1 MTKSSPKLFS
11 PITKTLSNLFYIGIA
26 PGRGTNRNEALNR
39 WINSLFSGSKVGIRL
54 AYALLMIVF
63 DRINHRDKRDSSF
76 SLPEK
81 PVEDNRHRIVAG
93 IIMQC
98 SSNKEMAK
106 KVFGIGVIAVS
117 ANNPGS
123 KETNCQESKNENTCP
138 LNHTN
143 AVDVLT
149 AAQIRMLPKFN

>member
-1 MTKSSPKLFS
+1 
-11 PITKTLSNLFYIGIA
+11 
-26 PGRGTNRNEALNR
+26 
-39 WINSLFSGSKVGIRL
+39 
-54 AYALLMIVF
+54 MIVF

-93 IIMQC
+93 NIMQC

>member
-1 MTKSSPKLFS
+1 MTKSNPKLFS
-11 PITKTLSNLFYIGIA
+11 PITKRLSNLFYIGIA

-81 PVEDNRHRIVAG
+81 PVEDNRRIIVAG
-93 IIMQC
+93 NVMQC
-98 SSNKEMAK
+98 SSNKEMSK
-106 KVFGIGVIAVS
+106 KVFGIGVI
-117 ANNPGS
+117 P
-123 KETNCQESKNENTCP
+123 C
-138 LNHTN
+138 L
-143 AVDVLT
+143 
-149 AAQIRMLPKFN
+149 

>member
-1 MTKSSPKLFS
+1 MTKSSFKLFS

-63 DRINHRDKRDSSF
+63 DRINHRDKHDSSF
-76 SLPEK
+76 S
-81 PVEDNRHRIVAG
+81 RRIVAG
-93 IIMQC
+93 NIMQC

-106 KVFGIGVIAVS
+106 KVFGIGVIAMS

-123 KETNCQESKNENTCP
+123 KETNCQESKNENMCP